1 MNNQSNKLTKKIHNA
16 EEIEEAILGLS
27 IQENDVAI
35 KMVAYLDIDDFYF
48 PKNRIIFQSIKF
60 LIEQNQTI
68 ESANLI
74 NYLKEKKLFSKVDNG
89 EYIQYLIQ
97 SSGYKVNLS
106 KYFEI
111 LSSKTGLRKIEI
123 ASKEMLTKLDSNVE
137 SYETLV
143 EEFQTS
149 LYDIEQ
155 KKQSK
160 EFVESKHLIK
170 KIVEDIS
177 RRQDDKTITGLIT
190 GFNSIDA
197 MTSGLQK
204 GDLIIIAARPSMGK
218 TAFALN
224 LANTISKS
232 NNVAFF
238 SLEMPAEQLLTR
250 IISIEG
256 NIDGNKLKNP
266 TKMDDVDWKRL
277 YLVQDKIEKI
287 NLFIDDSPT
296 IKLSEIVWKSRRLK
310 NKGKLDLI
318 IIDYLQLIPLSH
330 KINSDNRQQEVS
342 TISRTLKQLARELE
356 IPIIAL
362 SQLSRKVEQREDK
375 TPMMSD
381 LRESGAIEQDA
392 DIIGFLYREDYYNK
406 EKEQDHNFTLQE
418 TEFIISKHRNG
429 SVGTITL
436 GFNLAKGKFTD
447 QSKK

>member
-1 MNNQSNKLTKKIHNA
+1 MNNPPNRLSKNVHSS

-27 IQENDVAI
+27 IQDNDVAI

-48 PKNRIIFQSIKF
+48 PKNRIIFQSIEF

-89 EYIQYLIQ
+89 EYIQHLIQ

-106 KYFEI
+106 KYFEV
-111 LSSKTGLRKIEI
+111 LLSKTGLRKIEV
-123 ASKEMLTKLDSNVE
+123 ASKEILTKLDSNVANYE
-137 SYETLV
+137 SLV

-155 KKQSK
+155 KKQTK

-177 RRQDDKTITGLIT
+177 KRQDDKTITGLIT

-224 LANTISKS
+224 VANTISKS
-232 NNVAFF
+232 HNVAFF

-330 KINSDNRQQEVS
+330 KISSDNRQQEVS

-406 EKEQDHNFTLQE
+406 DKEQDQDFTLQQ
-418 TEFIISKHRNG
+418 TEFIVSKHRNG

>member
-1 MNNQSNKLTKKIHNA
+1 MSSIKSKNIHSSQ
-16 EEIEEAILGLS
+16 EIEEAILGLA
-27 IQENDVAI
+27 IQNNSVAT
-35 KMVAYLDIDDFYF
+35 KVVAYLNSDDFFYL
-48 PKNRIIFQSIKF
+48 KNKIIFQSIEF
-60 LIEQNQTI
+60 LVEQNQLI

-74 NYLKEKKLFSKVDNG
+74 NHLKEKKLFSDVDNG
-89 EYIQYLIQ
+89 EYIQHLIEV
-97 SSGYKVNLS
+97 SGYETNLN
-106 KYFEI
+106 KYFEV
-111 LSSKTGLRKIEI
+111 LSSKSNLRKISDTTKTI
-123 ASKEMLTKLDSNVE
+123 LNKLDSSGAN
-137 SYETLV
+137 YEDLV
-143 EEFQTS
+143 EEFQRTMYGLEKTRNS
-149 LYDIEQ
+149 H
-155 KKQSK
+155 
-160 EFVESKHLIK
+160 EFVESKVLIK
-170 KIVEDIS
+170 KIVEDIAN
-177 RRQDDKTITGLIT
+177 RQDDKRLTGLVT
-190 GFNSIDA
+190 GFHSIDS

-224 LANTISKS
+224 IANNIAKS

-266 TKMDDVDWKRL
+266 SKMNETDWTRL

-296 IKLSEIVWKSRRLK
+296 IKLSEIVWKTRRLK

-330 KINSDNRQQEVS
+330 KTTSDNRQQEVS
-342 TISRTLKQLARELE
+342 IISRTLKQLARELE
-356 IPIIAL
+356 VPVIAL

-392 DIIGFLYREDYYNK
+392 DIVGFLYREGYYSKDK
-406 EKEQDHNFTLQE
+406 EEAHDSALQQ
-418 TEFIISKHRNG
+418 TDFIISKHRNG
-429 SVGTITL
+429 TVGSIDL

-447 QSKK
+447 RSK